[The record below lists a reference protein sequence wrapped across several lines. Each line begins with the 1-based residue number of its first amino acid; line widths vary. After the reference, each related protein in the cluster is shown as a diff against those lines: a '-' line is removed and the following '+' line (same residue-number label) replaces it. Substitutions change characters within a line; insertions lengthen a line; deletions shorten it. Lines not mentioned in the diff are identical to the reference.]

1 VGFPPL
7 IVYQLYKADLGST
20 IFGEPK
26 QS

>member
-1 VGFPPL
+1 VGFPPH

-20 IFGEPK
+20 IFGEPE